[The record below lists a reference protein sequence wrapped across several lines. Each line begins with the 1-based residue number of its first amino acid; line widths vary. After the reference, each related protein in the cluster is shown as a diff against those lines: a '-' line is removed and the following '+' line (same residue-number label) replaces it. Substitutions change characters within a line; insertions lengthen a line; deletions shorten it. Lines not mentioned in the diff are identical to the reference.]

1 MDEKKVEVKTPAATI
16 KKVVPVKPRKPTAN
30 KSTAD
35 AIPKASKDLDM
46 EKKPIVIPQK
56 AITQDDKDEKKK
68 EKTQLKKLKSK
79 EKAELK
85 KLIVNEIAKL
95 KAKAKKAKA
104 KKAKKDK
111 AKKAKLKSKLK
122 AKKAKAKS
130 KKSKKKQKSKK

>member
-1 MDEKKVEVKTPAATI
+1 MDEKKVEIKTPAATI
-16 KKVVPVKPRKPTAN
+16 KKVVPVKPRKPTVN
-30 KSTAD
+30 KPTAD
-35 AIPKASKDLDM
+35 AIPKASKDASI

-68 EKTQLKKLKSK
+68 AKTQLKKLKAK
-79 EKAELK
+79 EKAKLK
-85 KLIVNEIAKL
+85 KLIVSEIAKL

-122 AKKAKAKS
+122 AKKANAKS